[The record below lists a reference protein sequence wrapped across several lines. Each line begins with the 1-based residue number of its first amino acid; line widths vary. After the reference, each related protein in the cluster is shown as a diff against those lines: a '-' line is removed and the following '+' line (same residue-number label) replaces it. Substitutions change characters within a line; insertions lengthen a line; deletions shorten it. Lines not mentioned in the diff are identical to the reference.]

1 MKLRNSAHLAIVTV
15 LWMVAGT
22 NACAG
27 DVKQS
32 GSKEEAPAAQAP
44 ASTQV
49 KEINKTSRIAL
60 VVVDKNCP
68 DIVQPYKMTDN
79 IASMLNFTL
88 KDTISGPGDKLGDLI
103 KGKPTAA
110 PKGGEISNS
119 ARLAAKQL
127 NWLPMNAEV
136 LYGEQ
141 SHKTETGLLPRDS
154 KKGKEYYPIADK
166 MLEDVLSQVKEKHE
180 YQFKLFILTNDTRN
194 AVARPGGYLYIDKGL
209 LDNPEQHPK
218 AYFALS
224 HEIAHVLQRHET
236 RELQSMVVDSFKAK
250 DDMIKVMTTV
260 KDDPAVV
267 LAHVKVG
274 KDIYIRHHIDQELQA
289 DSCATRLLGRVY
301 PDRQDLAN
309 SLNAFIKDLPPP
321 QNPQA
326 QAQPKSDAEKLT
338 QGMHDIVSSPAD
350 QHPNTQERTQNLQA
364 MYAEVTTGTATADAT
379 KPASSAPAVQPAP
392 TAASDPR
399 STGATDAPKAN
410 EVKPVED
417 SQSLG
422 SKLKRLLK
430 R

>member
-1 MKLRNSAHLAIVTV
+1 
-15 LWMVAGT
+15 MVAGT

-32 GSKEEAPAAQAP
+32 ESKEEAPAAQAP
-44 ASTQV
+44 DSMQV

-88 KDTISGPGDKLGDLI
+88 KDTISGAGDKLGDLI
-103 KGKPTAA
+103 KGKPTTT
-110 PKGGEISNS
+110 PKGGDISNS

-136 LYGEQ
+136 RYGEQ

-166 MLEDVLSQVKEKHE
+166 MLEDILSQVKEKHE

-209 LDNPEQHPK
+209 LDKPEQHPK
-218 AYFALS
+218 AYFALA

-236 RELQSMVVDSFKAK
+236 RELQSMIVDSFTAK
-250 DDMIKVMTTV
+250 DELMKVMTTV
-260 KDDPAVV
+260 RSDPSVI
-267 LAHVKVG
+267 LGKVKVG
-274 KDIYIRHHIDQELQA
+274 KDVFARHHIDQELQA
-289 DSCATRLLGRVY
+289 DSCGTRLLSRVY

-309 SLNAFIKDLPPP
+309 SLNAFLKDLAPP
-321 QNPQA
+321 QATPQPV
-326 QAQPKSDAEKLT
+326 QPQSDAEKLAAAAY
-338 QGMHDIVSSPAD
+338 DIVSSPVD
-350 QHPNTQERTQNLQA
+350 RHPNTQERTQNLLA
-364 MYAEVTTGTATADAT
+364 MYNEVTSGTAAADSPKPMVPASASDKQTGNARAPENHPSTTTADALKGNEA
-379 KPASSAPAVQPAP
+379 KPE
-392 TAASDPR
+392 
-399 STGATDAPKAN
+399 AN
-410 EVKPVED
+410 E
-417 SQSLG
+417 SAF
-422 SKLKRLLK
+422 SKLKRFVTK
-430 R
+430 PRGQTEQK